1 MKRILLSLA
10 VAALLCVGGSNE
22 ASARGFGRFGGH
34 GSQPWHGNYYDPQW
48 AGVPHALV
56 VPPTVHRQIKYGW
69 GASGTDLQRIR
80 HQYGAVGPGADIGIN
95 GGAGMFQPQ
104 PVQPTH
110 TDQFGTYYIRGPR
123 K

>member
-1 MKRILLSLA
+1 MKRAFLSLA
-10 VAALLCVGGSNE
+10 FAAMIAAGWSNE
-22 ASARGFGRFGGH
+22 ASARIFGRANH
-34 GSQPWHGNYYDPQW
+34 GSEPWHGNYYDPQW
-48 AGVPHALV
+48 AGVPHAMV

-69 GASGTDLQRIR
+69 GASGTEVQRIR
-80 HQYGAVGPGADIGIN
+80 HQYSGVGGADIGVS
-95 GGAGMFQPQ
+95 GGGMFQPQ

>member
-1 MKRILLSLA
+1 MKRAFLSLA
-10 VAALLCVGGSNE
+10 FAAMIAAGWSNE
-22 ASARGFGRFGGH
+22 ACARGFGRFGGH

-48 AGVPHALV
+48 AGVPHAMV

-80 HQYGAVGPGADIGIN
+80 HQYGAAQGDIGVS
-95 GGAGMFQPQ
+95 GGGGMFQPQ